1 MKRCATSLILL
12 LFTASASASSFLDS
26 ATDKDASQLINSVS
40 EKYDA
45 AGHSLP
51 MTELLT
57 QKLSVSPEQALSG
70 TNALFSLAQHQLSS
84 GDLSE
89 LESLIPWSS
98 NIPDAQNLL
107 GKVDNMQAVTS
118 AFEKAGIDPSMISQF
133 VPIIL
138 GYLGDSGASDGLLST
153 LGNLWKTDK

>member
-1 MKRCATSLILL
+1 MKKYAAGFAVL
-12 LFTASASASSFLDS
+12 LFATTVNASSFLDS
-26 ATDKDASQLINSVS
+26 VTSKDTTDLISSVS
-40 EKYDA
+40 EKYDV

-57 QKLSVSPEQALSG
+57 QKLDVSPQEALKG
-70 TNALFSLAQHQLSS
+70 TNALFSLAENQLSS

-107 GKVDNMQAVTS
+107 GKVENMDAVKS
-118 AFEKAGIDPSMISQF
+118 VFEKAGLDPSMINQF
-133 VPIIL
+133 VPVIL
-138 GYLGDSGASDGLLST
+138 GYLGDSGASEGLLGS
-153 LGNLWKTDK
+153 LGDLWKSAD